1 MIETR
6 PLTNDEAFDR
16 WCRELVERAVDHRNA
31 AWTMGD
37 LLLEGL
43 EKFDEA
49 RVWTAAEATGMTP
62 ETLTNYK
69 SLAKT
74 FRPGRRRMNLGISV
88 HEAVRSLDETAQ
100 NLFLDMVEKYEITR
114 ENLRERVRAYKAGDA
129 GAANYKWKPQPKVVE
144 VEDSHAG
151 VSDDDDDRPVFD
163 NTDAGQGIAAER
175 EAREPAEMLS
185 DANQS
190 LLRSLDALE
199 RATTAENCRMLPM
212 ARINTA
218 RLRAAAAALLRI
230 ADEADAIQAGKLTRR
245 NPTPEAT
252 VKGEADGTLPR
263 TAEPGE
269 SRPGGETRA
278 TCAALGGTPSAGTGS
293 DEDRRIADVAQLDER
308 RFSSSEDAGSSPAVS
323 ANPNPA
329 TSSPPETGGD
339 AASSSL
345 ASSPNNSPAALF
357 SAGEGTHP
365 TDDKERGDAVRG
377 KGSPDGEHRW
387 TVKSPHGAHESDD
400 FDPLRDMPAYL
411 RR

>member
-1 MIETR
+1 MSIQTR
-6 PLTNDEAFDR
+6 ALTNDEAFDR
-16 WCRELVERAVDHRNA
+16 WCRELVERAIDHRNA
-31 AWTMGD
+31 AWTIGD

-151 VSDDDDDRPVFD
+151 VSDGDDDKPVFD
-163 NTDAGQGIAAER
+163 STDAGQGIAAER
-175 EAREPAEMLS
+175 EAREPAETLS
-185 DANQS
+185 DAHQS
-190 LLRSLDALE
+190 LLRSLDGLE

-245 NPTPEAT
+245 NPDSEAT
-252 VKGEADGTLPR
+252 RSQLAATGEPPL
-263 TAEPGE
+263 
-269 SRPGGETRA
+269 
-278 TCAALGGTPSAGTGS
+278 SAGTEG
-293 DEDRRIADVAQLDER
+293 DADRQPN
-308 RFSSSEDAGSSPAVS
+308 S
-323 ANPNPA
+323 NPA

-345 ASSPNNSPAALF
+345 ASSPTN
-357 SAGEGTHP
+357 
-365 TDDKERGDAVRG
+365 
-377 KGSPDGEHRW
+377 
-387 TVKSPHGAHESDD
+387 SDD
-400 FDPLRDMPAYL
+400 FDPLRDMPAHL

>member
-1 MIETR
+1 MPIQTR
-6 PLTNDEAFDR
+6 HLTNDEAFDR
-16 WCRELVERAVDHRNA
+16 WAADLVTRAVDHRNA
-31 AWTMGD
+31 AWTIGD

-88 HEAVRSLDETAQ
+88 HETVRSLDETAQ

-114 ENLRERVRAYKAGDA
+114 EALRERVRAYKAGDA

-144 VEDSHAG
+144 AEDSHAG

-175 EAREPAEMLS
+175 ETREPAETIS
-185 DANQS
+185 DAHQS
-190 LLRSLDALE
+190 LLRSLDGLE

-252 VKGEADGTLPR
+252 GSQLADDDQ
-263 TAEPGE
+263 
-269 SRPGGETRA
+269 RA
-278 TCAALGGTPSAGTGS
+278 PTSFAGTEGEQTGTNS
-293 DEDRRIADVAQLDER
+293 I
-308 RFSSSEDAGSSPAVS
+308 PAS
-323 ANPNPA
+323 
-329 TSSPPETGGD
+329 SSPPEPGD
-339 AASSSL
+339 TTEP
-345 ASSPNNSPAALF
+345 SSPVVSP
-357 SAGEGTHP
+357 TN
-365 TDDKERGDAVRG
+365 
-377 KGSPDGEHRW
+377 
-387 TVKSPHGAHESDD
+387 SDD
-400 FDPLRDMPAYL
+400 FDPVRDMPAHL
-411 RR
+411 RDRPWENKET

>member
-1 MIETR
+1 MIEAR

-31 AWTMGD
+31 AWTIGD

-175 EAREPAEMLS
+175 EAREPAETIS
-185 DANQS
+185 DAHQS
-190 LLRSLDALE
+190 LLRSLDGLE
-199 RATTAENCRMLPM
+199 RATTTENCRMLPM

-245 NPTPEAT
+245 NLTPEAT
-252 VKGEADGTLPR
+252 VKGEADGTFPR
-263 TAEPGE
+263 TA
-269 SRPGGETRA
+269 
-278 TCAALGGTPSAGTGS
+278 
-293 DEDRRIADVAQLDER
+293 
-308 RFSSSEDAGSSPAVS
+308 SPAVEIS
-323 ANPNPA
+323 TQHPIPA

-345 ASSPNNSPAALF
+345 ASSPTNSPAARPF
-357 SAGEGTHP
+357 AGEGTHP

-377 KGSPDGEHRW
+377 KGSPDGEVHLA
-387 TVKSPHGAHESDD
+387 VKSPHGAHESDD
-400 FDPLRDMPAYL
+400 FDPVRDMPAHL
-411 RR
+411 RDRPWAKKEGQHE